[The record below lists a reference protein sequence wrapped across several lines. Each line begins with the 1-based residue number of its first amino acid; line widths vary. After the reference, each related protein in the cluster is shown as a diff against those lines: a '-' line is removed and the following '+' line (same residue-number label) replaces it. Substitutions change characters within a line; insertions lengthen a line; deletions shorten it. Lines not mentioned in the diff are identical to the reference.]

1 MSVAGLR
8 KQFHKASQ
16 FVSEKMGG
24 AEGTKLD
31 EEFTEM
37 EKQVDLRN
45 KAVVELIARTQEY
58 LQPNPASRAKLG
70 MLNTMSKI
78 RGQVKTTG
86 YPQPE
91 GVLGD
96 AMLRFGHEMGNE
108 SQFGQALVDVGESL
122 KQLSE
127 AKDALDISVKQNFID
142 PLQSLQDKELREI
155 GHHLKKLEGRR
166 LDFDYKKKRQGK
178 VADDEIRQAAEKFD
192 ESRDVTATSM
202 SNLLESEVEQ
212 VSQLE
217 ALVEAQLE
225 YHRQVVD
232 ILDDLQSTLQDRV
245 VSASARPRQRREFK
259 LQPVVTFDGPDETEE
274 PVGTPIYTPTA
285 VTATTTTTSAASEVP
300 PAAAEDAAPA
310 SPSPSPGNKTA
321 APLEGPCCRALYDF
335 DAENEGELAFRE
347 GDVVSLVSQV
357 DDNWFEGAINGRPG
371 FFPVNYVEVLVPL
384 AP

>member
-37 EKQVDLRN
+37 EKQVDVRN

-96 AMLRFGHEMGNE
+96 AMLRFGNEMGDE

-232 ILDDLQSTLQDRV
+232 ILDDLQSTLQDRSAPPHHHPPHPPPPLPHDETPTHTHA
-245 VSASARPRQRREFK
+245 VSTHTVYPPPQRGRAAGRCTTLTRRTRASWRSARATSSPSCRRW
-259 LQPVVTFDGPDETEE
+259 
-274 PVGTPIYTPTA
+274 
-285 VTATTTTTSAASEVP
+285 TTTGSRAPSTGARDSSRSTTSR
-300 PAAAEDAAPA
+300 
-310 SPSPSPGNKTA
+310 
-321 APLEGPCCRALYDF
+321 CWCR
-335 DAENEGELAFRE
+335 
-347 GDVVSLVSQV
+347 
-357 DDNWFEGAINGRPG
+357 WRP
-371 FFPVNYVEVLVPL
+371 
-384 AP
+384 